1 MFSVPNDKYPR
12 QDYGNERLLSKEWW
26 DEMVQRAGLRLVAS
40 KNYAKPLRRRKEMYL
55 AVATSEALA
64 A

>member
-12 QDYGNERLLSKEWW
+12 QDYGNERLLPKEWW
-26 DEMVQRAGLRLVAS
+26 DEMVQRAGLRLIES
-40 KNYAKPLRRRKEMYL
+40 KNYAKPLRRRREMYL
-55 AVATSEALA
+55 AVATSRALA